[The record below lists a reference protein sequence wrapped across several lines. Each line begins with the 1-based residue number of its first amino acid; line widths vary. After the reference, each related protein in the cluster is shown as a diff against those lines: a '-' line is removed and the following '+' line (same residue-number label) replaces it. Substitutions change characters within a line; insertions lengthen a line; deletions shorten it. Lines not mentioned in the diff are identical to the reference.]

1 MINTTEILNT
11 YRRSHSSHT
20 YRCKHT
26 SKLIVCDNSIVN
38 ENEDMHCRQT

>member
-20 YRCKHT
+20 YRC
-26 SKLIVCDNSIVN
+26 
-38 ENEDMHCRQT
+38 